1 MRFTAF
7 ISITKTL
14 QVEYY
19 SFTHGANKWVNFAYK
34 FSESEN
40 SFVNKREI
48 YFQNGRKRGQPLKFL
63 AIGLFLLC
71 FFEFFCMIFVL
82 TNLRT

>member
-34 FSESEN
+34 FSES
-40 SFVNKREI
+40 V
-48 YFQNGRKRGQPLKFL
+48 
-63 AIGLFLLC
+63 
-71 FFEFFCMIFVL
+71 
-82 TNLRT
+82 